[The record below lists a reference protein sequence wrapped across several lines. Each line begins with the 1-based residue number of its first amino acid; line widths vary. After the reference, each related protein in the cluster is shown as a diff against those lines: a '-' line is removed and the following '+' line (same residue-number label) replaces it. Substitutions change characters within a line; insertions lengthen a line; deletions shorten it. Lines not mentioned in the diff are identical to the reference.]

1 MLETQMLLQI
11 VALLVSSL
19 LPFQNGAIN
28 KDATPKS
35 YEDAEA
41 YEVYSAIIP
50 TGWLWQVQK
59 AKTLVIQS
67 ETKGY
72 KMCLQPEAESE
83 KIIEQAI
90 SEYANLN
97 EKTWLLQ
104 RQLNIEKPYELVP
117 YDELRSALK
126 QGWWENFYK
135 QYPNSGGWIEL
146 SAVGFNADKTVAV
159 VYMGHYCGSLCGAG
173 GFHVLQKK
181 DGKWAPLTWK
191 GGSCGWES

>member
-1 MLETQMLLQI
+1 MYLHFILPLI
-11 VALLVSSL
+11 SSL
-19 LPFQNGAIN
+19 LFYQGGAVSTDN
-28 KDATPKS
+28 RPKA

-41 YEVYSAIIP
+41 YEVYSVILP
-50 TGWLWQVQK
+50 TNWVWQAQK

-83 KIIEQAI
+83 KIIGQAI
-90 SEYANLN
+90 SEYVKLN

-104 RQLNIEKPYELVP
+104 EHLNIEKPYKFITS
-117 YDELRSALK
+117 DGLK
-126 QGWWENFYK
+126 TVFEHGDWEKFGK
-135 QYPNSGGWIEL
+135 QYPGSGGWIEL

-159 VYMGHYCGSLCGAG
+159 VYMGHHCGGLCGGG

-191 GGSCGWES
+191 GSSCSWES

>member
-1 MLETQMLLQI
+1 MHLHLILPLI
-11 VALLVSSL
+11 SSL
-19 LPFQNGAIN
+19 LFYQGGAVSTDN
-28 KDATPKS
+28 RPKA

-41 YEVYSAIIP
+41 YEVYSVILP
-50 TGWLWQVQK
+50 TNWVWQVQK

-72 KMCLQPEAESE
+72 EMCLRPDEESE
-83 KIIEQAI
+83 KIIGQAI
-90 SEYANLN
+90 SQYVKLN
-97 EKTWLLQ
+97 EKNWLLK
-104 RQLNIEKPYELVP
+104 RGLSIDKPYKLVP
-117 YDELRSALK
+117 YDELRSAL
-126 QGWWENFYK
+126 E

-159 VYMGHYCGSLCGAG
+159 VYMGHHCGELCGGG

-191 GGSCGWES
+191 GSSCGWVS

>member
-1 MLETQMLLQI
+1 MPLHFILPLI
-11 VALLVSSL
+11 SSL
-19 LPFQNGAIN
+19 LLYQSSAVSTDNQ
-28 KDATPKS
+28 PKP

-41 YEVYSAIIP
+41 YEVYSTILRP
-50 TGWLWQVQK
+50 WQVAN
-59 AKTLVIQS
+59 AKSLVIRS

-72 KMCLQPEAESE
+72 KMCLRPDEDSE
-83 KIIEQAI
+83 KIIGQAI
-90 SEYANLN
+90 SQYVKLN
-97 EKTWLLQ
+97 EKNWLLK
-104 RQLNIEKPYELVP
+104 RGFNIEKPYELVP

-146 SAVGFNADKTVAV
+146 SAIGFNADKTVAV
-159 VYMGHYCGSLCGAG
+159 VYMGHHCGGLCGGG

-191 GGSCGWES
+191 GSSCAWES

>member
-1 MLETQMLLQI
+1 M
-11 VALLVSSL
+11 ALLFILPLISSL
-19 LPFQNGAIN
+19 LLYQSSAVSTDNQ
-28 KDATPKS
+28 PKP

-41 YEVYSAIIP
+41 YEVYSTILP
-50 TGWLWQVQK
+50 TEWPWQVAK
-59 AKTLVIQS
+59 AKSLVIRS

-72 KMCLQPEAESE
+72 KMCLSPDEESE
-83 KIIEQAI
+83 KIIGQAI
-90 SEYANLN
+90 SQYVKLN
-97 EKTWLLQ
+97 EKTWLLK
-104 RQLNIEKPYELVP
+104 RGLNVEKPYELVP
-117 YDELRSALK
+117 YEELSSALK

-159 VYMGHYCGSLCGAG
+159 VYMGHHCGGLCGGG

-191 GGSCGWES
+191 GSSCSWVS